1 MQRETVLEILAEHR
15 EELDRYGVKS
25 IALFGSAARNEAGP
39 TSDVDILV
47 EFEAPPSFD
56 TYMDVKFYLEDLLG
70 TSVDLVTLRGL
81 KPRARPYVEREAIY
95 VP

>member
-81 KPRARPYVEREAIY
+81 KARVRPYVEREAIY